1 MEKVLDTF
9 KNRLGKSVG
18 SLIVIIIGIVAIF
31 GFQEIRIETVKG
43 FYSSIFNGRES
54 LDMMWTLAINLLSL
68 VFNIVMIWL
77 WLKDI
82 LKDNYEDM
90 DPTTVRVVSIIV
102 AMIHV
107 IFSLMFITYV
117 FSNLLGIV
125 VGILIFAVI
134 IWVLYL
140 GVKRRRNKDRK

>member
-9 KNRLGKSVG
+9 KNRLGKSLG

-31 GFQEIRIETVKG
+31 GFQEIRIVTVKG
-43 FYSSIFNGRES
+43 FYSSIFNGREN
-54 LDMMWTLAINLLSL
+54 LEMMWTLVINLLSL
-68 VFNIVMIWL
+68 VLNIIMVWL

-82 LKDNYEDM
+82 LKDDYEDM
-90 DPTTVRVVSIIV
+90 DPTTVKIVTLII
-102 AMIHV
+102 AIIHV
-107 IFSLMFITYV
+107 LLSFMFITYV

-125 VGILIFAVI
+125 VGILIFAAI

-140 GVKRRRNKDRK
+140 GVKRKRNKERK

>member
-9 KNRLGKSVG
+9 KNRLGKSLG

-31 GFQEIRIETVKG
+31 GFQEIRIVTVKG
-43 FYSSIFNGRES
+43 FYSSIFNGREN
-54 LDMMWTLAINLLSL
+54 LEMMWTLVINLLSL
-68 VFNIVMIWL
+68 VLNIVMVWL

-82 LKDNYEDM
+82 LKDDYEDM
-90 DPTTVRVVSIIV
+90 DPTTVRIVTLII
-102 AMIHV
+102 AIIHV
-107 IFSLMFITYV
+107 LFSFMFITYV

-125 VGILIFAVI
+125 VGILIFAAI

-140 GVKRRRNKDRK
+140 GVKRKRNKERK

>member
-1 MEKVLDTF
+1 
-9 KNRLGKSVG
+9 
-18 SLIVIIIGIVAIF
+18 
-31 GFQEIRIETVKG
+31 
-43 FYSSIFNGRES
+43 
-54 LDMMWTLAINLLSL
+54 
-68 VFNIVMIWL
+68 
-77 WLKDI
+77 
-82 LKDNYEDM
+82 YEDM

>member
-9 KNRLGKSVG
+9 KNRLGKSIG
-18 SLIVIIIGIVAIF
+18 SLIVIMIGIVAIF

-43 FYSSIFNGRES
+43 FYSSIFNGRGS
-54 LDMMWTLAINLLSL
+54 LDMIWTLAINLLSL
-68 VFNIVMIWL
+68 VLQIVMIWL

-90 DPTTVRVVSIIV
+90 DPTTVRIVSIIV

-134 IWVLYL
+134 VWILYL
-140 GVKRRRNKDRK
+140 GVKRRRNKERK

>member
-9 KNRLGKSVG
+9 KNRLGKSIG
-18 SLIVIIIGIVAIF
+18 SLIVMIIGIVAIF

-43 FYSSIFNGRES
+43 FYSSIFNGREN
-54 LDMMWTLAINLLSL
+54 LEMMWTLVMNLLSL
-68 VFNIVMIWL
+68 VLNIVMVWL

-82 LKDNYEDM
+82 LKDNYKDM
-90 DPTTVRVVSIIV
+90 DPTTVRVVSLVIAI
-102 AMIHV
+102 IHV
-107 IFSLMFITYV
+107 IFSLIFITYV

-140 GVKRRRNKDRK
+140 GVKRRRNKVRK